1 MIATRARGA
10 AVRGANAIQ
19 DFLNIGATL
28 LEVHAGRSKP
38 RPHKF
43 VVAAALFARWVVL
56 FALFAHTLLGAP
68 VQAAIHY
75 TVSVAHPEQH
85 LFHVTMEIPD
95 VTDEVVVRMPA
106 WNALYQI
113 RDFAMHVQRVE
124 ATAGGKPVPIE
135 KLDKQTWRITANG
148 TVTVRY
154 DTFWDDGGPFGTE
167 LNGQSAFINPAMILM
182 YVSDRRTEEVCV
194 TMGEL
199 PRGWSAASSAPFRM
213 TTHHGMTTDDG
224 PITIWWF
231 GAGSYDEFTDSPIQ
245 LGKLEYFDLPDTTP
259 PVHVVVLGDEW
270 RKKVLQEQLRRVVA
284 YEVKLMG
291 GAPYKEYTFLLRFG
305 KAATGEG
312 GGMEH
317 MDSTAISVRSDEDFA
332 NIGAHEF
339 FHLWNV
345 KRIHPASM
353 DPIDFTKEQYSR
365 AFWFAEGVTNTYASY
380 TMVRTGLWNK
390 NQFYDDFSQQV
401 SELESRP
408 ANKWQ
413 SAEQSSL
420 DAWFEKYPLYN
431 RPTNSISYYTKGQV
445 LGFLLDILI
454 RDRTDD
460 EHSLDDVM
468 RSMNEEFGKTGKG
481 YHDSLDVRLTAEKVA
496 GGSFEEFFSRYV
508 AGADP
513 LPYRDVLA
521 KAGLELRTDE
531 RKHASLGFS
540 VERENG
546 ALTVESVE
554 PESAAE
560 MAGLRR
566 GDVIVSWNGGEPPR
580 GLERWANTHKKGTS
594 VKVGVRREEGPATV
608 EFALGEV
615 SETFYRTVEDE
626 HAGEKARRI
635 RDGILRGATQ
645 PVAASAR

>member
-1 MIATRARGA
+1 VIATRARGA

-390 NQFYDDFSQQV
+390 NQFYDDFSQQF

-580 GLERWANTHKKGTS
+580 GPERWANTHKKGTS

>member
-1 MIATRARGA
+1 VIGSRVRRAVNQVPQWFQQGGA
-10 AVRGANAIQ
+10 IV
-19 DFLNIGATL
+19 
-28 LEVHAGRSKP
+28 LEPDAGRSKP
-38 RPHKF
+38 RPYRLWL
-43 VVAAALFARWVVL
+43 ALFAL
-56 FALFAHTLLGAP
+56 TFIAAP
-68 VQAAIHY
+68 VRAEIDY
-75 TVSVAHPEQH
+75 GISLEHPEQH
-85 LFHVTMEIPD
+85 LFHVTMNIPD
-95 VTDEVVVRMPA
+95 VSGEVIVAMPA
-106 WNALYQI
+106 WTALYQV

-124 ATAGGKPVPIE
+124 AAVGDKPVPIE
-135 KLDKQTWRITANG
+135 KLDKQTWRITASG
-148 TVTVRY
+148 MVTVRY
-154 DTFWDDGGPFGTE
+154 DTYWDDGGPFGTE
-167 LNGQSAFINPAMILM
+167 LNTQSAFINPAMIFM
-182 YVSDRRTEEVCV
+182 YVPNRRNEEVRV
-194 TMGEL
+194 AMSEL
-199 PRGWSAASSAPFRM
+199 PIGWSAAGGGPLRM
-213 TTHHGMTTDDG
+213 TTHHGMSPDHG

-245 LGKLEYFDLPDTTP
+245 LGKLEFFDVPDAQP
-259 PVHVVVLGDEW
+259 PVHVVVLGDDW
-270 RKKVLQEQLRRVVA
+270 RKKVLQEELRRIVA
-284 YEVKLMG
+284 YEVKLME

-317 MDSTAISVRSDEDFA
+317 MDSTAISVRSDEEFA

-390 NQFYDDFSQQV
+390 SQFYDDFSQQIA
-401 SELESRP
+401 ELESRP

-445 LGFLLDILI
+445 LGVLLDILI
-454 RDRTDD
+454 RDRTND

-468 RSMNEEFGKTGKG
+468 RAMNEQFGKTGNG
-481 YHDSLDVRLTAEKVA
+481 YRDSLDIRLTAEKVA
-496 GGSFEEFFSRYV
+496 GGSFEEFFDRYV
-508 AGADP
+508 AAADP

-521 KAGLELRTDE
+521 KAGLQLRAEE
-531 RKHASLGFS
+531 RKHATLGFS

-546 ALTVESVE
+546 ALTVDSVE

-560 MAGLRR
+560 GAGLRR
-566 GDVIVSWNGGEPPR
+566 GDVIVSWNGAEPPR
-580 GLERWANTHKKGTS
+580 GLERWASSHKKGTS
-594 VKVGVRREEGPATV
+594 VKIGVRREDGQATV

-635 RDGILRGATQ
+635 REGILRGTTQ
-645 PVAASAR
+645 PVTASAR

>member
-1 MIATRARGA
+1 VIGSRVWRALGETTRPSLYEGSTVLAVDAGRTKARPYKFDRFVLIA
-10 AVRGANAIQ
+10 
-19 DFLNIGATL
+19 ATL
-28 LEVHAGRSKP
+28 S
-38 RPHKF
+38 F
-43 VVAAALFARWVVL
+43 
-56 FALFAHTLLGAP
+56 TLLAAP
-68 VQAAIHY
+68 VHAAIHY

-95 VTDEVVVRMPA
+95 VAGEVVVQMPA
-106 WNALYQI
+106 WNALYQV

-124 ATAGGKPVPIE
+124 ALVSDKPAPIE
-135 KLDKQTWRITANG
+135 KLDKQTWRITASG

-167 LNGQSAFINPAMILM
+167 LNGDSAFINPAMILM
-182 YVSDRRTEEVCV
+182 YVPQRRAEDVKVSLRDTPSGWRAA
-194 TMGEL
+194 GEAL
-199 PRGWSAASSAPFRM
+199 QTSESLGAAQMF
-213 TTHHGMTTDDG
+213 T
-224 PITIWWF
+224 F
-231 GAGSYDEFTDSPIQ
+231 GAGSYDDLTDAPIQ
-245 LGKLEYFDLPDTTP
+245 AGRLEEFEVPETQP
-259 PVHVVVLGDEW
+259 PVYVAVLGDEW
-270 RKKVLQEQLRRVVA
+270 RKKVLQDELRRIVA
-284 YEVKLMG
+284 YEVKLME
-291 GAPYKEYTFLLRFG
+291 GAPYPNYTFLLRFG
-305 KAATGEG
+305 KAATGDG

-317 MDSTAISVRSDEDFA
+317 MNSTAISVRSDEEFA

-345 KRIHPASM
+345 KRIHPAAM

-390 NQFYDDFSQQV
+390 GQFYDDFSQQV
-401 SELESRP
+401 GELESRP

-431 RPTNSISYYTKGQV
+431 RPPNSISYYTKGQV

-468 RSMNEEFGKTGKG
+468 RSMNEEFGKNGKG
-481 YHDSLDVRLTAEKVA
+481 YNESVDVRRTAEKVA
-496 GGSFEEFFSRYV
+496 GGSFQEFFDRYV

-540 VERENG
+540 VEREGG

-560 MAGLRR
+560 TAGLRR
-566 GDVIVSWNGGEPPR
+566 GDVIVNWNGGETPR
-580 GLERWANTHKKGTS
+580 GLERWANTHKKGTG
-594 VKVGVRREEGPATV
+594 VKVGVRREDGTAATV

-615 SETFYRTVEDE
+615 AEKFYRTVEDE

-635 RDGILRGATQ
+635 REGLLRGTTQ
-645 PVAASAR
+645 PVAAVAR

>member
-1 MIATRARGA
+1 VIANYARGA
-10 AVRGANAIQ
+10 AVRGGNAAQ
-19 DFLNIGATL
+19 HFLTIGAAL
-28 LEVHAGRSKP
+28 LECHAGRSKP
-38 RPHKF
+38 RPYKLAGWILLF
-43 VVAAALFARWVVL
+43 VLTFLV
-56 FALFAHTLLGAP
+56 P
-68 VQAAIHY
+68 SSNAAIHY

-124 ATAGGKPVPIE
+124 AIASGQPVPIE

-148 TVTVRY
+148 MVTVRY
-154 DTFWDDGGPFGTE
+154 DTFWDEGGPFGTQ
-167 LNGQSAFINPAMILM
+167 LNGEVAFINPAMILM
-182 YVSDRRTEEVCV
+182 YVSDRRTEEVRV
-194 TMGEL
+194 TMNDL
-199 PRGWSAASSAPFRM
+199 PYGWGAASGAPIRFIAEMGRSVSF
-213 TTHHGMTTDDG
+213 T
-224 PITIWWF
+224 F
-231 GAGSYDEFTDSPIQ
+231 GAENYDELTDAPIQ
-245 LGKLEYFDLPDTTP
+245 AGKLEQFDVPDTTP
-259 PVHVVVLGDEW
+259 PVRVAVLGDDW
-270 RKKVLQEQLRRVVA
+270 RKKVLQEQLRRIVA
-284 YEVKLMG
+284 YEVKLME
-291 GAPYKEYTFLLRFG
+291 GAPYKDYTFLLRFG
-305 KAATGEG
+305 KSATGEG

-317 MDSTAISVRSDEDFA
+317 MDSTAISVRSDDEFA

-345 KRIHPASM
+345 KRIHPAAL

-365 AFWFAEGVTNTYASY
+365 AFWFAEGVTNTYAAY

-390 NQFYDDFSQQV
+390 TQFYDDFSQQV
-401 SELESRP
+401 GELEARP

-460 EHSLDDVM
+460 QHSLDDVM
-468 RSMNEEFGKTGKG
+468 RSMNEQFGKTGKG
-481 YHDSLDVRLTAEKVA
+481 YHDSLDVRLTAEKIA
-496 GGSFEEFFSRYV
+496 GGSFQEFFDRYV
-508 AGADP
+508 AAADP
-513 LPYRDVLA
+513 LPYREVLA
-521 KAGLELRTDE
+521 KAGLELRTDA

-554 PESAAE
+554 PQSEAE
-560 MAGLRR
+560 KAGLRH
-566 GDVIVSWNGGEPPR
+566 GDVILSWNGGEAPR
-580 GLERWANTHKKGTS
+580 GLERWANTHKKGTG
-594 VKVGVRREEGPATV
+594 VKVGVRREDGTAASI

-615 SETFYRTVEDE
+615 SEVFYRTVEDE

-635 RDGILRGATQ
+635 REGILRGTTQ
-645 PVAASAR
+645 PVTVPAH

>member
-1 MIATRARGA
+1 MIAKRARGA
-10 AVRGANAIQ
+10 AVRRNKMTPHFRNG
-19 DFLNIGATL
+19 GATL
-28 LEVHAGRSKP
+28 LEVDAGRSKP
-38 RPHKF
+38 RPYKF
-43 VVAAALFARWVVL
+43 LRSILFLALFFLAV
-56 FALFAHTLLGAP
+56 P

-75 TVSVAHPEQH
+75 TVSVEHPEQH
-85 LFHVTMEIPD
+85 LFHVTMESPD
-95 VTDEVVVRMPA
+95 VSGEVVVAMPA

-124 ATAGGKPVPIE
+124 ALVDKKPVPIE
-135 KLDKQTWRITANG
+135 KVDKQTWKITAIG
-148 TVTVRY
+148 TVSVRY
-154 DTFWDDGGPFGTE
+154 DTFWNDGGPFGTE
-167 LNGQSAFINPAMILM
+167 LNAQSAFINPAMILM
-182 YVSDRRTEEVCV
+182 YVPQRRAEEVMV
-194 TMGEL
+194 ALNSL
-199 PRGWSAASSAPFRM
+199 PSGWEADSGARFHMISEAGGVRWYM
-213 TTHHGMTTDDG
+213 
-224 PITIWWF
+224 F
-231 GAGSYDEFTDSPIQ
+231 GADSYDEFTDSPIQ
-245 LGKLEYFDLPDTTP
+245 LGKLEYFDVPDTQP
-259 PVHVVVLGDEW
+259 AVHVVVLGDEW
-270 RKKVLQEQLRRVVA
+270 RKKVLQEELRRIVA
-284 YEVKLMG
+284 YEVKLME

-305 KAATGEG
+305 KAATGEL

-317 MDSTAISVRSDEDFA
+317 ADSTAISVRSDEEFA

-345 KRIHPASM
+345 KRIHPAAF
-353 DPIDFTKEQYSR
+353 DVLDFTKEQYSR

-401 SELESRP
+401 GDLESRP

-445 LGFLLDILI
+445 LGVLLDILI

-468 RSMNEEFGKTGKG
+468 RAMNEEFGKTGKG
-481 YHDSLDVRLTAEKVA
+481 YRDSLDVRLTAEKVA
-496 GGSFEEFFSRYV
+496 GGSFQEFFDRYV

-521 KAGLELRTDE
+521 KAGLELRADE
-531 RKHASLGFS
+531 RKHASLGFA

-560 MAGLRR
+560 GAGLRV
-566 GDVIVSWNGGEPPR
+566 GDVIVSWNGEAPR
-580 GLERWANTHKKGTS
+580 NLGRWASSHKKGTG
-594 VKVGVRREEGPATV
+594 VKVGVRREDGTTATV

-615 SETFYRTVEDE
+615 SETFYRTVESE
-626 HAGEKARRI
+626 HPTEKARRI
-635 RDGILRGATQ
+635 RDGILHGSTQ
-645 PVAASAR
+645 PVTASAR

>member
-1 MIATRARGA
+1 MIAAR
-10 AVRGANAIQ
+10 
-19 DFLNIGATL
+19 
-28 LEVHAGRSKP
+28 
-38 RPHKF
+38 
-43 VVAAALFARWVVL
+43 ARWVFLVAVT
-56 FALFAHTLLGAP
+56 FIAAP
-68 VQAAIHY
+68 VHAAIHY
-75 TVSVAHPEQH
+75 TVSVVHPEQH

-95 VTDEVVVRMPA
+95 VSGEVVVAMPA
-106 WNALYQI
+106 WNALYQV

-124 ATAGGKPVPIE
+124 AVVDSKPAPIE

-154 DTFWDDGGPFGTE
+154 DTFWEDGGPFGTE
-167 LNGQSAFINPAMILM
+167 LNSDSAFINPAMICM
-182 YVSDRRTEEVCV
+182 YVPNRRDEEVSLALADMPEV
-194 TMGEL
+194 
-199 PRGWSAASSAPFRM
+199 WNAAGASLQLVERISRAKKL
-213 TTHHGMTTDDG
+213 T
-224 PITIWWF
+224 F
-231 GAGSYDEFTDSPIQ
+231 GAANYDEFTDSPIQ
-245 LGKLEYFDLPDTTP
+245 AGKIEQFEVPDARP
-259 PVHVVVLGDEW
+259 PVHVVVLGDDW
-270 RKKVLQEQLRRVVA
+270 RKKVLQEELRRIVA
-284 YEVKLMG
+284 YEVKLME

-305 KAATGEG
+305 KAAAGEG

-317 MDSTAISVRSDEDFA
+317 MDSTAISVRSDDEFA

-345 KRIHPASM
+345 KRIHPAAM

-365 AFWFAEGVTNTYASY
+365 AFWFAEGVTNTYAAY

-390 NQFYDDFSQQV
+390 AQFYDDFSQQV
-401 SELESRP
+401 GELEARP

-481 YHDSLDVRLTAEKVA
+481 YRDSLDVRLTAEKVA
-496 GGSFEEFFSRYV
+496 GGSFQEFFDHYV
-508 AGADP
+508 AAADP

-521 KAGLELRTDE
+521 KAGLELRKDV

-546 ALTVESVE
+546 ALTVDAVD

-560 MAGLRR
+560 GAGLRR
-566 GDVIVSWNGGEPPR
+566 GDMIVSWNGEPPR
-580 GLERWANTHKKGTS
+580 NLERWASTHKKGTS
-594 VKVGVRREEGPATV
+594 VKVGVRRADGTTGMV

-615 SETFYRTVEDE
+615 TETFYRIVEDE

-635 RDGILRGATQ
+635 REGILRGTTQ
-645 PVAASAR
+645 PVTATAH

>member
-1 MIATRARGA
+1 MVL
-10 AVRGANAIQ
+10 AVN
-19 DFLNIGATL
+19 
-28 LEVHAGRSKP
+28 AGRSEP
-38 RPHKF
+38 RPYKF
-43 VVAAALFARWVVL
+43 SRSAALFVRSAVL
-56 FALFAHTLLGAP
+56 FAVFAHIFLAAP
-68 VQAAIHY
+68 VHAAIHY
-75 TVSVAHPEQH
+75 TVSVEHPEQH

-95 VTDEVVVRMPA
+95 VSGEVVVAMPA
-106 WNALYQI
+106 WNALYQV
-113 RDFAMHVQRVE
+113 RDFAMHVQRVD
-124 ATAGGKPVPIE
+124 ASVDKKPVPIE
-135 KLDKQTWRITANG
+135 KLDKQTWKITANG

-154 DTFWDDGGPFGTE
+154 DTFWNDGGPFGTE
-167 LNGQSAFINPAMILM
+167 LNSDSAFINPAMILM
-182 YVSDRRTEEVCV
+182 YVPNRRNEEVQIYLND
-194 TMGEL
+194 L
-199 PRGWSAASSAPFRM
+199 PTDWSEASGAPMRF
-213 TTHHGMTTDDG
+213 
-224 PITIWWF
+224 ISF
-231 GAGSYDEFTDSPIQ
+231 GRPTFLEYGASSYDELTDAPIQ
-245 LGKLEYFDLPDTTP
+245 AGRIERFDVPDAQP

-270 RKKVLQEQLRRVVA
+270 HKKVLQEELRRIVA
-284 YEVKLMG
+284 YEVKLME
-291 GAPYKEYTFLLRFG
+291 GAPYPNYTFLLRFG

-317 MDSTAISVRSDEDFA
+317 ADSTAISVRSDEEFA

-345 KRIHPASM
+345 KRIHPAAM
-353 DPIDFTKEQYSR
+353 DPINFTKEQYSR

-390 NQFYDDFSQQV
+390 GQFYDDFSQQV
-401 SELESRP
+401 GDLESRP

-431 RPTNSISYYTKGQV
+431 QPTNSISYYTKGQV

-481 YHDSLDVRLTAEKVA
+481 YNESVDVRKTAEKVA
-496 GGSFEEFFSRYV
+496 GGSFQEFFDRYV

-540 VERENG
+540 VEREAG

-560 MAGLRR
+560 TAGLRR
-566 GDVIVSWNGGEPPR
+566 GDVILNWNGGEIPR
-580 GLERWANTHKKGTS
+580 GLERWANTHKKGTG
-594 VKVGVRREEGPATV
+594 VKVGVRREDGSAAAV

-615 SETFYRTVEDE
+615 TEKFYRTVEDE

-635 RDGILRGATQ
+635 RDGLLRGTTQ
-645 PVAASAR
+645 PATAVAH

>member
-1 MIATRARGA
+1 VIVNRARGA
-10 AVRGANAIQ
+10 AVRRNKTTQQFPNSGASV
-19 DFLNIGATL
+19 LR
-28 LEVHAGRSKP
+28 VHAGRSKP
-38 RPHKF
+38 RPYKIAGW
-43 VVAAALFARWVVL
+43 VLLFGLAFL
-56 FALFAHTLLGAP
+56 AP
-68 VQAAIHY
+68 SSNAAIHY

-95 VTDEVVVRMPA
+95 VSGEVIVQMPA

-124 ATAGGKPVPIE
+124 ALVSEKPVPIE

-154 DTFWDDGGPFGTE
+154 DTFWDDGGPFGTQ
-167 LNGQSAFINPAMILM
+167 LNGDVAFINPAMILM
-182 YVSDRRTEEVCV
+182 YVSDRRTEEVSV
-194 TMGEL
+194 SMNDL
-199 PRGWSAASSAPFRM
+199 PDGWEAASGARFQLSEYVGKAHALM
-213 TTHHGMTTDDG
+213 
-224 PITIWWF
+224 F
-231 GAGSYDEFTDSPIQ
+231 GADSYDEMTDAPIQ
-245 LGKLEYFDLPDTTP
+245 AGKLEQFDVPDAQP
-259 PVHVVVLGDEW
+259 PVHVAVLGDEW
-270 RKKVLQEQLRRVVA
+270 RKKVLQEELRRIVA
-284 YEVKLMG
+284 YEVKMME

-305 KAATGEG
+305 KSATGEG

-365 AFWFAEGVTNTYASY
+365 AFWFAEGVTNTYAAY
-380 TMVRTGLWNK
+380 TMVRTGLWSK
-390 NQFYDDFSQQV
+390 SQFYDDFSQQV
-401 SELESRP
+401 GELEPRP

-481 YHDSLDVRLTAEKVA
+481 YRDSLDVRLTAEKVA
-496 GGSFEEFFSRYV
+496 GGSFQEFFDRYI
-508 AGADP
+508 AGSDP

-546 ALTVESVE
+546 ALTVEAVD

-560 MAGLRR
+560 RAGLRR

-594 VKVGVRREEGPATV
+594 VKVGVRREEGPAMV
-608 EFALGEV
+608 EFVLGEV

-635 RDGILRGATQ
+635 RDGILRGVTQ
-645 PVAASAR
+645 PVTASTH

>member
-1 MIATRARGA
+1 VIAATAAPRANNTIDRRLRFGGA
-10 AVRGANAIQ
+10 MVLAV
-19 DFLNIGATL
+19 D
-28 LEVHAGRSKP
+28 AGRSKP
-38 RPHKF
+38 RPYKPF
-43 VVAAALFARWVVL
+43 RWLLLFGL
-56 FALFAHTLLGAP
+56 FLLVSAP

-95 VTDEVVVRMPA
+95 VTGEVIVAMPA
-106 WNALYQI
+106 WNALYQV

-124 ATAGGKPVPIE
+124 AYVSDKSVPIE

-148 TVTVRY
+148 AVTVRY
-154 DTFWDDGGPFGTE
+154 DTYWDDGGPFGTE
-167 LNGQSAFINPAMILM
+167 LNTQSAFINPAMILM
-182 YVSDRRTEEVCV
+182 YVPKRRAEEVEV
-194 TMGEL
+194 GLTDTPPE
-199 PRGWSAASSAPFRM
+199 WQAAGAALRSVEHVGRAQKFTFDADSYDDL
-213 TTHHGMTTDDG
+213 TDD
-224 PITIWWF
+224 
-231 GAGSYDEFTDSPIQ
+231 PIQ
-245 LGKLEYFDLPDTTP
+245 AGKLETFDVPDAKP
-259 PVHVVVLGDEW
+259 PVHVAVLGDDW
-270 RKKVLQEQLRRVVA
+270 RKHVLQEELRRIVA
-284 YEVKLMG
+284 YEVKLME

-305 KAATGEG
+305 KAANGEG

-317 MDSTAISVRSDEDFA
+317 MDSTAISIRSDEEFG

-345 KRIHPASM
+345 KRIHPASF
-353 DPIDFTKEQYSR
+353 DVLDFTKEQYSR

-390 NQFYDDFSQQV
+390 MQFYEDFSQQV
-401 SELESRP
+401 AELESRP

-445 LGFLLDILI
+445 LGVLLDILI

-468 RSMNEEFGKTGKG
+468 RAMNEQFGKTGKG
-481 YHDSLDVRLTAEKVA
+481 YRDSLDIRLTAEKVA
-496 GGSFEEFFSRYV
+496 GGSFEEFFDRYV
-508 AGADP
+508 AAADP

-521 KAGLELRTDE
+521 KAGLQLRAEE

-546 ALTVESVE
+546 ALTVDAVE

-560 MAGLRR
+560 GAGLRR
-566 GDVIVSWNGGEPPR
+566 GDVIVSWNGAEPPR
-580 GLERWANTHKKGTS
+580 GLERWASTHKKGTS
-594 VKVGVRREEGPATV
+594 VKIGVRREDGPATV

-635 RDGILRGATQ
+635 REGILRGTTQ
-645 PVAASAR
+645 PVTAEAR

>member
-1 MIATRARGA
+1 VNAATAARRPNKPTDQQSCFGGA
-10 AVRGANAIQ
+10 MVHAV
-19 DFLNIGATL
+19 D
-28 LEVHAGRSKP
+28 AGRSKP
-38 RPHKF
+38 RPYKF
-43 VVAAALFARWVVL
+43 APWLVLVALSFVP
-56 FALFAHTLLGAP
+56 AP
-68 VQAAIHY
+68 MPAAIHY

-85 LFHVTMEIPD
+85 LFRVTMEIPD
-95 VTDEVVVRMPA
+95 VAGEVIVAMPA
-106 WNALYQI
+106 WNALYQV

-124 ATAGGKPVPIE
+124 ALVGEKPVPIE

-154 DTFWDDGGPFGTE
+154 DTFWDEGGPFGTE
-167 LNGQSAFINPAMILM
+167 LNTQSAFINPAMILM
-182 YVSDRRTEEVCV
+182 YVPQRRAEEVEV
-194 TMGEL
+194 GLMDTPAE
-199 PRGWSAASSAPFRM
+199 WQAAGAAIRSVEHAGRAQKFTFGANSYDDL
-213 TTHHGMTTDDG
+213 TDD
-224 PITIWWF
+224 
-231 GAGSYDEFTDSPIQ
+231 PIQ
-245 LGKLEYFDLPDTTP
+245 AAKLEQFDVPDTKP
-259 PVHVVVLGDEW
+259 PVHVVVLGDDW
-270 RKKVLQEQLRRVVA
+270 RKKVLQEELRRIVA
-284 YEVKLMG
+284 YEVKLME
-291 GAPYKEYTFLLRFG
+291 GAPYPNYTFLLRFG

-317 MDSTAISVRSDEDFA
+317 MDSTAISVRSDEEFA

-365 AFWFAEGVTNTYASY
+365 AFWFAEGVTNTYAAY
-380 TMVRTGLWNK
+380 TMVRTGLWTK
-390 NQFYDDFSQQV
+390 AQFYDDFSQQV
-401 SELESRP
+401 GELESRP
-408 ANKWQ
+408 ANRWQ

-445 LGFLLDILI
+445 LGVLLDILI

-481 YHDSLDVRLTAEKVA
+481 YRDSLDIRLTAEKVA
-496 GGSFEEFFSRYV
+496 GGSFEEFFDRYV
-508 AGADP
+508 AAAEP
-513 LPYRDVLA
+513 LPCRDVLA
-521 KAGLELRTDE
+521 KAGLQLRADE

-546 ALTVESVE
+546 ALTVDSVE

-560 MAGLRR
+560 GAGLRR
-566 GDVIVSWNGGEPPR
+566 GDVIVSWNGEAPR
-580 GLERWANTHKKGTS
+580 NLERWANTRKKGTS
-594 VKVGVRREEGPATV
+594 VKVGVRREDGTTGTV

-635 RDGILRGATQ
+635 REGILRGTTQ
-645 PVAASAR
+645 PVTATR

>member
-1 MIATRARGA
+1 MIAGTA
-10 AVRGANAIQ
+10 ASRVIE
-19 DFLNIGATL
+19 NIDRLGCCGGATVL
-28 LEVHAGRSKP
+28 AVDVGRSKP
-38 RPHKF
+38 RPYKLLLSIVF
-43 VVAAALFARWVVL
+43 IGLFFLAPAA
-56 FALFAHTLLGAP
+56 H
-68 VQAAIHY
+68 AAIHY
-75 TVSVAHPEQH
+75 TVSLEHPERH

-95 VTDEVVVRMPA
+95 VSGEVVVAMPA
-106 WNALYQI
+106 WNALYQV

-124 ATAGGKPVPIE
+124 ALVDKKPVPIE
-135 KLDKQTWRITANG
+135 KVDKQTWKITANG

-154 DTFWDDGGPFGTE
+154 DTFWNDGGPFGTE
-167 LNGQSAFINPAMILM
+167 LNSDSAFINPAMILM
-182 YVSDRRTEEVCV
+182 YVPQRRKEMVRVDLTD
-194 TMGEL
+194 L
-199 PRGWSAASSAPFRM
+199 PSGWLSASAGPFQLNRI
-213 TTHHGMTTDDG
+213 TGHAADFQHGAD
-224 PITIWWF
+224 
-231 GAGSYDEFTDSPIQ
+231 SYDELTDAPIQ
-245 LGKLEYFDLPDTTP
+245 AGKIERFEVPDTQP

-270 RKKVLQEQLRRVVA
+270 RKKVLQEELRRVVA
-284 YEVKLMG
+284 YEVKLME

-305 KAATGEG
+305 KAATGEL

-317 MDSTAISVRSDEDFA
+317 ADSTAISVRSDEEFA

-345 KRIHPASM
+345 KRIHPAAF
-353 DPIDFTKEQYSR
+353 DVLDFTKEQYSR

-390 NQFYDDFSQQV
+390 SQFYDDFSQQV
-401 SELESRP
+401 GDLESRP
-408 ANKWQ
+408 ANHWQ

-445 LGFLLDILI
+445 LGVLLDILI
-454 RDRTDD
+454 RDCTDD

-468 RSMNEEFGKTGKG
+468 RAMNEEFGKTGKG
-481 YHDSLDVRLTAEKVA
+481 YRDSLDVRLTAEKVA
-496 GGSFEEFFSRYV
+496 GGSFQEFFDRYV
-508 AGADP
+508 AGAEP

-521 KAGLELRTDE
+521 KAGLELRADE

-560 MAGLRR
+560 GAGLRT
-566 GDVIVSWNGGEPPR
+566 GDVIVSWNGEAPR
-580 GLERWANTHKKGTS
+580 NLGRWANTHKKGTG
-594 VKVGVRREEGPATV
+594 VKVGVRREDGSSATI

-615 SETFYRTVEDE
+615 SQTFYRTVESE
-626 HAGEKARRI
+626 HPSEKARRI
-635 RDGILRGATQ
+635 RDGILHGSTQ
-645 PVAASAR
+645 PVTAGAR

>member
-1 MIATRARGA
+1 VIANRARGA
-10 AVRGANAIQ
+10 AVRGNITTQ
-19 DFLNIGATL
+19 RFLNMGAVVV
-28 LEVHAGRSKP
+28 EVHAGRSKP
-38 RPHKF
+38 RPYKL
-43 VVAAALFARWVVL
+43 AGWILLFGLTFLVS
-56 FALFAHTLLGAP
+56 P
-68 VQAAIHY
+68 SNAAIHY

-95 VTDEVVVRMPA
+95 VSDEVIVQMPA

-124 ATAGGKPVPIE
+124 ALVSEKPVPIE

-154 DTFWDDGGPFGTE
+154 DTFWDDGGPFGTQ
-167 LNGQSAFINPAMILM
+167 LNGEVAFINPAMICM
-182 YVSDRRTEEVCV
+182 YVPTRRNEEVRIYLND
-194 TMGEL
+194 L
-199 PRGWSAASSAPFRM
+199 PYGWGAASGAPFQAIFESGRIVLF
-213 TTHHGMTTDDG
+213 T
-224 PITIWWF
+224 F
-231 GAGSYDEFTDSPIQ
+231 GADSFDEMSDAPIQ
-245 LGKLEYFDLPDTTP
+245 AGRLEQFDVPDSQP
-259 PVHVVVLGDEW
+259 PVHVVVLGDDW
-270 RKKVLQEQLRRVVA
+270 RKKVLQEELRRIVA
-284 YEVKLMG
+284 YEVKLME

-345 KRIHPASM
+345 KRIHPAAM

-390 NQFYDDFSQQV
+390 TQFYDDFSQQV
-401 SELESRP
+401 GELESRP
-408 ANKWQ
+408 ANHWQ

-454 RDRTDD
+454 RDRTED

-481 YHDSLDVRLTAEKVA
+481 YRDSLDIRLTAEKVA
-496 GGSFEEFFSRYV
+496 GGSFEEFFDRYV

-521 KAGLELRTDE
+521 KAGLELRADQ
-531 RKHASLGFS
+531 RKHAALGFS
-540 VERENG
+540 IERENG

-560 MAGLRR
+560 IAGLRR

-580 GLERWANTHKKGTS
+580 GLERWANTHKKGTN
-594 VKVGVRREEGPATV
+594 VKVGVRREDGTTATV

-615 SETFYRTVEDE
+615 SETFYRTVEDA

-635 RDGILRGATQ
+635 REGILRGVTQ
-645 PVAASAR
+645 PVTVSAH

>member
-1 MIATRARGA
+1 MIGSRVRRAVSEMNQRFCDGGA
-10 AVRGANAIQ
+10 MVLAV
-19 DFLNIGATL
+19 D
-28 LEVHAGRSKP
+28 AGRSKP
-38 RPHKF
+38 RPYKLVRSVF
-43 VVAAALFARWVVL
+43 LVGLFFLVS
-56 FALFAHTLLGAP
+56 P

-85 LFHVTMEIPD
+85 LFHVTMEIPE
-95 VTDEVVVRMPA
+95 VSGEVVVQMPA
-106 WNALYQI
+106 WNALYQV

-124 ATAGGKPVPIE
+124 ALVVGKPVPIE
-135 KLDKQTWRITANG
+135 KLDKQTWRITADG

-154 DTFWDDGGPFGTE
+154 DTYWNDGGPFGTE
-167 LNGQSAFINPAMILM
+167 LNTQSAFINPAMILM
-182 YVSDRRTEEVCV
+182 YVPQRRAEEVKV
-194 TMGEL
+194 SLNEL
-199 PRGWSAASSAPFRM
+199 PSGWEAASAAPFRSISAA
-213 TTHHGMTTDDG
+213 GG
-224 PITIWWF
+224 VRWYIF
-231 GAGSYDEFTDSPIQ
+231 GANSYDEMTDAPIQ
-245 LGKLEYFDLPDTTP
+245 MGKLEGFDVPDAQP

-270 RKKVLQEQLRRVVA
+270 RKKVLQEELRRVVA
-284 YEVKLMG
+284 YEVKMMD
-291 GAPYKEYTFLLRFG
+291 GAPYKDYTFLLRFG
-305 KAATGEG
+305 KAASGEG

-401 SELESRP
+401 GELESRP

-445 LGFLLDILI
+445 LGVLLDILI

-468 RSMNEEFGKTGKG
+468 RLMNEEFGKTGKG
-481 YHDSLDVRLTAEKVA
+481 YRDSLDIRLAAEKVA
-496 GGSFEEFFSRYV
+496 GGSFQEFFDRYI
-508 AGADP
+508 ASADP

-521 KAGLELRTDE
+521 KAGLQLRAEE

-546 ALTVESVE
+546 ALTVDSVE

-560 MAGLRR
+560 GAGLRR
-566 GDVIVSWNGGEPPR
+566 GDVIVSWNGAEPPR
-580 GLERWANTHKKGTS
+580 GLERWASTHKKGTML
-594 VKVGVRREEGPATV
+594 KIGVRREDGPAIV
-608 EFALGEV
+608 EFPMGEV

-635 RDGILRGATQ
+635 RDGILRGTTQ
-645 PVAASAR
+645 PVTASTSR

>member
-1 MIATRARGA
+1 VIASRPQLTIKL
-10 AVRGANAIQ
+10 VRWSV
-19 DFLNIGATL
+19 FLTL
-28 LEVHAGRSKP
+28 VFLA
-38 RPHKF
+38 
-43 VVAAALFARWVVL
+43 
-56 FALFAHTLLGAP
+56 AP

-95 VTDEVVVRMPA
+95 VSGEVVVAMPA
-106 WNALYQI
+106 WNALYQV

-124 ATAGGKPVPIE
+124 ALVSGRAVPIE

-154 DTFWDDGGPFGTE
+154 DTFWEDGGPFGTE
-167 LNGQSAFINPAMILM
+167 LNSQSAFINPAMILM
-182 YVSDRRTEEVCV
+182 YVPQRRSEEVEV
-194 TMGEL
+194 GLMDTPAE
-199 PRGWSAASSAPFRM
+199 WQAAGAAMRSVEHAGRAQKFTFGANSYDDL
-213 TTHHGMTTDDG
+213 TDD
-224 PITIWWF
+224 
-231 GAGSYDEFTDSPIQ
+231 PIQ
-245 LGKLEYFDLPDTTP
+245 AAKLEQFDVPDTKP
-259 PVHVVVLGDEW
+259 PVHVVVFGDDW
-270 RKKVLQEQLRRVVA
+270 RKKVLQDELRRIVA
-284 YEVKLMG
+284 YEVKLME

-317 MDSTAISVRSDEDFA
+317 ADSTAISVRSDEEFA

-345 KRIHPASM
+345 KRIHPAAM

-365 AFWFAEGVTNTYASY
+365 AFWFAEGVTNTYAAY

-390 NQFYDDFSQQV
+390 SQFYDDFSQQV
-401 SELESRP
+401 GELESRP
-408 ANKWQ
+408 ASKWQ

-420 DAWFEKYPLYN
+420 DAWFEKYPLYD
-431 RPTNSISYYTKGQV
+431 RPTNSISYYTKGQI

-460 EHSLDDVM
+460 EHSLDDAM
-468 RSMNEEFGKTGKG
+468 RSMNEEFGKTNKG
-481 YHDSLDVRLTAEKVA
+481 YRDSLDVRLTAEKVA
-496 GGSFEEFFSRYV
+496 GGSFQEFFDRYV

-521 KAGLELRTDE
+521 KAGLELRADE

-540 VERENG
+540 VQRENG

-560 MAGLRR
+560 GAGLRR
-566 GDVIVSWNGGEPPR
+566 GDVIVSWNGGEVPR
-580 GLERWANTHKKGTS
+580 GLERWANSHKKGTG
-594 VKVGVRREEGPATV
+594 VKVGVRREDGTATI

-615 SETFYRTVEDE
+615 SQTFYRTVEDE

-635 RDGILRGATQ
+635 RDGILRGTTQ
-645 PVAASAR
+645 PVTASAR

>member
-1 MIATRARGA
+1 VIGSRTQLITNF
-10 AVRGANAIQ
+10 VRSSA
-19 DFLNIGATL
+19 FL
-28 LEVHAGRSKP
+28 
-38 RPHKF
+38 
-43 VVAAALFARWVVL
+43 ALIFLSPPA
-56 FALFAHTLLGAP
+56 
-68 VQAAIHY
+68 QAAIHY
-75 TVSVAHPEQH
+75 SVSMAHPEQH
-85 LFHVTMEIPD
+85 LFHVTMDIPD
-95 VTDEVVVRMPA
+95 VSGEVVVAMPA
-106 WNALYQI
+106 WNALYQV

-124 ATAGGKPVPIE
+124 ALVGEKPVPIE

-148 TVTVRY
+148 TVRVRY
-154 DTFWDDGGPFGTE
+154 DTYWNDGGPFGTE
-167 LNGQSAFINPAMILM
+167 LNTQSAFINPAMILM
-182 YVSDRRTEEVCV
+182 YVPQRRAEEVKV
-194 TMGEL
+194 SLNEL
-199 PRGWSAASSAPFRM
+199 PSGWEAASAAPFRSIFAA
-213 TTHHGMTTDDG
+213 GG
-224 PITIWWF
+224 VRWYIF
-231 GAGSYDEFTDSPIQ
+231 GAGSYDEMTDAPIQ
-245 LGKLEYFDLPDTTP
+245 MGKLESFDVPDAQP
-259 PVHVVVLGDEW
+259 QVQVVVLGDEW
-270 RKKVLQEQLRRVVA
+270 RKKVLQEELRRIVA

-291 GAPYKEYTFLLRFG
+291 GAPYKDYTFLLRFG
-305 KAATGEG
+305 KAASGEG

-390 NQFYDDFSQQV
+390 AQFYDDFSQQV
-401 SELESRP
+401 GELEARP

-468 RSMNEEFGKTGKG
+468 RLMNDEFGKTGKG
-481 YHDSLDVRLTAEKVA
+481 YRDSLDIRLAAEKVA
-496 GGSFEEFFSRYV
+496 GGSFSDFFDRYV
-508 AGADP
+508 AAAEP
-513 LPYRDVLA
+513 LPYREVLA
-521 KAGLELRTDE
+521 KAGLELRADE

-546 ALTVESVE
+546 AMTVDSVDA
-554 PESAAE
+554 ESAAE
-560 MAGLRR
+560 GAGLRR
-566 GDVIVSWNGGEPPR
+566 GDVIVSWNGAEVPHS
-580 GLERWANTHKKGTS
+580 LERWASTHKKGTML
-594 VKVGVRREEGPATV
+594 KIGVRREDGPAMV

-635 RDGILRGATQ
+635 RDGVLHGATQ
-645 PVAASAR
+645 PVTASAH

>member
-1 MIATRARGA
+1 M
-10 AVRGANAIQ
+10 
-19 DFLNIGATL
+19 
-28 LEVHAGRSKP
+28 
-38 RPHKF
+38 
-43 VVAAALFARWVVL
+43 
-56 FALFAHTLLGAP
+56 LLGLILFVAP
-68 VQAAIHY
+68 SKAAIHY
-75 TVSVAHPEQH
+75 TVSVGHPEQH

-95 VTDEVVVRMPA
+95 VSGEVIVQMPA

-124 ATAGGKPVPIE
+124 ALTNGQPVRIE

-154 DTFWDDGGPFGTE
+154 DTFWDDGGPFGTQ
-167 LNGQSAFINPAMILM
+167 LNGEVAFINPAMICM
-182 YVSDRRTEEVCV
+182 YVPNRRNEEVRIYLND
-194 TMGEL
+194 L
-199 PRGWSAASSAPFRM
+199 PYGWGAASGAPFRAVFESGRIVLF
-213 TTHHGMTTDDG
+213 T
-224 PITIWWF
+224 F
-231 GAGSYDEFTDSPIQ
+231 GADSYDEMTDAPIQ
-245 LGKLEYFDLPDTTP
+245 AGRMETFDVPDAKP
-259 PVHVVVLGDEW
+259 PVHVFVLGDDW
-270 RKKVLQEQLRRVVA
+270 RKKVLQEELRRVVA
-284 YEVKLMG
+284 YEVKLME

-305 KAATGEG
+305 KSATGEG

-345 KRIHPASM
+345 KRIHPAAM
-353 DPIDFTKEQYSR
+353 DPIDFTKEQDSR

-390 NQFYDDFSQQV
+390 AQFYDDFSQQV
-401 SELESRP
+401 GELESRP
-408 ANKWQ
+408 ANHWQ

-481 YHDSLDVRLTAEKVA
+481 YRDSLDVRQTAEKVA
-496 GGSFEEFFSRYV
+496 GGSFEEFFDRYV
-508 AGADP
+508 AAADP

-521 KAGLELRTDE
+521 KAGLALRTDE

-546 ALTVESVE
+546 ALTVESVD

-560 MAGLRR
+560 AAGLRR
-566 GDVIVSWNGGEPPR
+566 GDVVVSWNGAEPPR

-594 VKVGVRREEGPATV
+594 VKVGVRREDGPATV
-608 EFALGEV
+608 EFVLGEV
-615 SETFYRTVEDE
+615 SETFYHIVEDE
-626 HAGEKARRI
+626 HGGEKARRI
-635 RDGILRGATQ
+635 REGILRGTTQ
-645 PVAASAR
+645 PVTAVAH